1 MPLGSGTCQ
10 SLVDRH
16 ASTLYTLSCVAVQ
29 RAARNM
35 EMQIRDVVL
44 KQMNKMQ
51 ARAVAEHR
59 ICGAVIYGV

>member
-1 MPLGSGTCQ
+1 
-10 SLVDRH
+10 
-16 ASTLYTLSCVAVQ
+16 
-29 RAARNM
+29 M